1 MKNQLPDAACRTP
14 VFAAPQNAA
23 EQPKTTAEN
32 AALPQSAPV
41 PDAPPSAP
49 VPGGSRT
56 AGGLALLFS
65 AVLGYLYVR
74 LLLFTGTVGASLFWP
89 GPLAFTLLF
98 AAAVGVWARQSA
110 PQLGGEGLLWL
121 GCALTAAAAL
131 TFVRL
136 NAVPQGLAV
145 LFWHGAALY
154 GVLACTGQLT
164 EGRTGPFCAADL
176 LRGVGMGFAGLAAWP
191 RDLLRWLCS
200 RPAKGGR
207 PRRSAAPAVGCVAV
221 SAALLCLAA
230 SWLGRA
236 DAGFAALLQ
245 SIAFWNNGFWQ
256 GKWLGQTVFCLAV
269 GLPVGAF
276 FYGLAVT
283 GSGRLAS
290 RPRPALQRRAEQLA
304 RLRCVSERL
313 LCGVLGAFAG
323 LYLLFF
329 LVQGQYLFG
338 GLVGRLPQGFTLSGY
353 ARQGFFE
360 LCAVMLLNFAVLA
373 GAGLLARQ
381 PLTVCRPLCCAAA
394 VLLLES
400 LLLWLTAAAKL
411 WLYVAA
417 FGFTARRL
425 LAAWALLV
433 LAVAAVRALM
443 YLRTPCTV
451 VRPTVLTGAVA
462 LALLC
467 LY

>member
-110 PQLGGEGLLWL
+110 ARLRGEGLLWL

-221 SAALLCLAA
+221 SAVLLCLAA

-269 GLPVGAF
+269 GLPVFLWA
-276 FYGLAVT
+276 
-283 GSGRLAS
+283 GRDRQRAAGQPPA
-290 RPRPALQRRAEQLA
+290 PRPAAACGAAGAPALCFRTAAVRGAGRVCGAVSAVLSGAGAVPVRRAGRQA
-304 RLRCVSERL
+304 
-313 LCGVLGAFAG
+313 AAG
-323 LYLLFF
+323 LYA
-329 LVQGQYLFG
+329 VR
-338 GLVGRLPQGFTLSGY
+338 V
-353 ARQGFFE
+353 
-360 LCAVMLLNFAVLA
+360 CA
-373 GAGLLARQ
+373 AGL
-381 PLTVCRPLCCAAA
+381 
-394 VLLLES
+394 
-400 LLLWLTAAAKL
+400 
-411 WLYVAA
+411 
-417 FGFTARRL
+417 F
-425 LAAWALLV
+425 
-433 LAVAAVRALM
+433 
-443 YLRTPCTV
+443 
-451 VRPTVLTGAVA
+451 
-462 LALLC
+462 
-467 LY
+467 